1 MDPGKQRR
9 VCEFGGFTLDMGG
22 RSLRKGEQDCSL
34 TPKEFQT
41 LALLVEAAGQ
51 AVSRETL
58 MTAIWPDTVVGD
70 TSLARN
76 VSALR
81 RHLGPSAI
89 EVVPKYGY
97 RFTLLVTVASG
108 QTAPGEAIV
117 PLVSEAKVVSLPS
130 TRLHRGAPVWV
141 LGGIIFAVVL
151 LTGAKVLTRT
161 HAAQSS
167 DSVWTDPQTKLMWQ
181 REDNGAHLPSRQ
193 ANINRQEAIDY
204 CKRLSLAG
212 YTDWRLPA
220 IDELQTLYD
229 TSVSIP
235 GYWEEIRPV
244 YWHVKGNVH
253 LTGGPSAANVTL
265 DSGEEQT
272 FDFSYGR
279 RNLNDVTFRAGH
291 RALCVRP

>member
-1 MDPGKQRR
+1 MLNTGARALTQQGQRIP
-9 VCEFGGFTLDMGG
+9 
-22 RSLRKGEQDCSL
+22 L
-34 TPKEFQT
+34 TPKEYAT
-41 LALLVEAAGQ
+41 LLLFVESGTGT
-51 AVSRETL
+51 VSKGL
-58 MTAIWPDTVVGD
+58 FIQSIWPDTVVGD

-76 VSALR
+76 ISSLR
-81 RHLGPSAI
+81 RHLGTEAI

-97 RFTLLVTVASG
+97 RFTLPVTVVSG
-108 QTAPGEAIV
+108 YIALGEAVV
-117 PLVSEAKVVSLPS
+117 PLASEVKVVSLPP
-130 TRLHRGAPVWV
+130 TRLHRGAPIWV
-141 LGGIIFAVVL
+141 LGGTILAVVL
-151 LTGAKVLTRT
+151 LTGATVLGRT
-161 HAAQSS
+161 HAAQVA

-181 REDNGAHLPSRQ
+181 REDNGAHLPSQQ